1 MPMSRLPRKTLT
13 GFVAHPRPVGCPD
26 MTWGRSLKKALKS
39 NDLPT
44 DFGSWTAIAK
54 DRMKWRAAV
63 HAKDTHTHI
72 QFVMKPP
79 PLLITSKQQPPPAP
93 PRCISV
99 TIYLCTTRPDQTSV
113 WRSTGHA
120 TCSVPRSALC
130 ISGSIIK
137 STQVTITKRP
147 RSLKTDKEGVYFS
160 YHQLKIAPRR
170 RTIVARGRHSP
181 SAIYTLCEQKS
192 SR

>member
-1 MPMSRLPRKTLT
+1 
-13 GFVAHPRPVGCPD
+13 

-79 PLLITSKQQPPPAP
+79 LS
-93 PRCISV
+93 
-99 TIYLCTTRPDQTSV
+99 
-113 WRSTGHA
+113 
-120 TCSVPRSALC
+120 
-130 ISGSIIK
+130 
-137 STQVTITKRP
+137 
-147 RSLKTDKEGVYFS
+147 SLPQNNSHHPHPHGVF
-160 YHQLKIAPRR
+160 L
-170 RTIVARGRHSP
+170 
-181 SAIYTLCEQKS
+181 
-192 SR
+192 